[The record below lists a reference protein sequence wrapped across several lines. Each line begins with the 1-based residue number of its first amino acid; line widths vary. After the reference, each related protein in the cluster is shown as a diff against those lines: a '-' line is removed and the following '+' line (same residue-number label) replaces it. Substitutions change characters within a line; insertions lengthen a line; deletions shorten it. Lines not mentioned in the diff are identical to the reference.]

1 MICQRFY
8 WTWAIMISD
17 HPKTFS
23 AIASKYGLIWSLT
36 HRLGIWLDPGINI
49 QHTASAS
56 LLIFLQTQFWC
67 NSRSTLCLTTWCE
80 SAFVQGSTIFTGI
93 SIWFEVPCYPVIS
106 PFSSVEKTRK
116 STECTGSFSSCA
128 LLGQSWLFA
137 GPNRQSPPSPCDA
150 FSQLHNPATF

>member
-1 MICQRFY
+1 MITLKPFQLLLPNMA
-8 WTWAIMISD
+8 WSD
-17 HPKTFS
+17 LWLIDS
-23 AIASKYGLIWSLT
+23 ASGLIQAST
-36 HRLGIWLDPGINI
+36 HCAHCHTDPGINI